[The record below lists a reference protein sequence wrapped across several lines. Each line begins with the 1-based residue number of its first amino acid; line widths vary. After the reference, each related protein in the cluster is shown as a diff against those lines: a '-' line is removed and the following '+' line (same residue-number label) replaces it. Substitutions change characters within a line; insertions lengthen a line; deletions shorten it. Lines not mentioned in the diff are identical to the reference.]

1 MESGVNI
8 GNQTSSKLENASK
21 GVTMNPFWRSSL
33 IGTILYTLL
42 FFLPGI
48 NGVLGWAVLFFGGFL
63 YMRWVH
69 SAGSFQGTPVPY
81 GMGMG
86 FLVGALTRT
95 AGSILQIVIAGIM
108 VGSGSGTDP
117 SATQA
122 VGAFGAVGSFIGLL
136 SAPVIGGFLGG
147 IGGLI
152 AGAMVPQGT
161 KTV

>member
-1 MESGVNI
+1 MESGAI
-8 GNQTSSKLENASK
+8 TGNQTSSKLENTSK
-21 GVTMNPFWRSSL
+21 GVIMNPFWRSSL
-33 IGTILYTLL
+33 IGTVLYTLL

-48 NGVLGWAVLFFGGFL
+48 NGVFGWAVLFLGGFL

-69 SAGSFQGTPVPY
+69 SAGSLQGSPVPY

-86 FLVGALTRT
+86 FVVGALIRT
-95 AGSILQIVIAGIM
+95 VGSILKIVIAGIM
-108 VGSGSGTDP
+108 VGSGWSSDP
-117 SATQA
+117 NATQA

-147 IGGLI
+147 MGGLI
-152 AGAMVPQGT
+152 AGAMMPQGT